1 MKRLADRTIL
11 VACSVL
17 LVAGI
22 ATAGWYHLRFYVTR
36 NTVRQLEDLPV
47 GHAVRLAGVVTAV
60 DAAGNRF
67 WMQDDTGAIQVVRPR
82 GAADVHVGE
91 SVGLEAVKRAHYDDA
106 VGPDSVHLDR
116 IAIYALR
123 AHAVLPA
130 AAPMMP
136 DDFPTGEKADT
147 RVALT
152 GVVRDIERGA
162 DGLEHLTVAR
172 SGQEVDVVLARG
184 EAAQAG
190 LMDAEVTV
198 TGVPEQVRDS
208 RGMLRD
214 LLLWADDAAAVQ
226 VDEAAPREAPLESI
240 RQIYS
245 DPRVRNGHRLRLRG
259 RVALAA
265 PGSLL
270 VEDGWGAMECEGAH
284 MPELPAG
291 TSVEVEGFPGVDG
304 LRIDLYD
311 ATAAAIPEEVT
322 AQLPEGSAEAL
333 TTVAAVRALT
343 SEQANQALPVRLNG
357 VVTYEDD
364 DWRLLFMQDATGGLY
379 VKYSGAAK
387 LAVGDR
393 VRVVGL
399 TNAGNFAPVVV
410 APQIQDEGKGTL
422 PAPRSVDAIE
432 AQSGTL
438 DSQFVRVEGIIHPIR
453 RGTAP
458 GHLRFGLYTDFGQ
471 VQTFTAPGV
480 SEEDLQPFVDAKA
493 AVRGVF
499 GTLFNSRRQLVGYQL
514 SVGSLRNIE
523 VLEPAMREPF
533 AAPVKPIGELLRF
546 SQAGRFGHRVKI
558 QGSVTM
564 VTHHA
569 VWLQD
574 ESGGVEVRGNT
585 GSLRVGDR
593 VEAVGYASIAGRYSP
608 VFTDA
613 AIRSLGKNEA
623 ASPETAT
630 VEQILQGAYDSRLV
644 TLEAKLV
651 AVLDGPA
658 GESLL
663 MQSGIHTFTAELN
676 TEEATAQNWP
686 PEPGSVLRLTG
697 ISSAEVNPDELY
709 LLLDQQP
716 VSFRILLRSPGDVVV
731 VKAPPYWNLRNA
743 LFVIVAF
750 AVMIVAAL
758 IWGNVQRRRI
768 LEQRRALRKAAETTQ
783 AISDLS
789 GAMRELSAHQEFEG
803 EVSVRG
809 NPEIAQL
816 VVGFNGMLTELKK
829 AQRASR
835 DAESRLTQQA
845 LTDELTGLPNRRHL
859 ADHLAQ
865 SLAAARRHTSL
876 MALLYIDLDGFKLVN
891 DSLGHPAGDEL
902 LNAVA
907 ERLRAR
913 TRKDDFLARIGGDE
927 FTIILNGIGAKED
940 AQTAAEKILATLN
953 EPFRVGG
960 QEITIGA
967 SIGICTFPDYAND
980 ETDLLQ
986 QADSAMYAAK
996 RAGRNRAMFF
1006 TSDLGQA
1013 VRERLTLENE
1023 LRRALA
1029 EGRDLFIHYQPEFD
1043 LASGTITRFEALARW
1058 SHPTLGSIPPS
1069 TFIPIAEESGL
1080 IHALGA
1086 YVLERACADALSW
1099 QATAGQPVQVAINV
1113 SSVQF
1118 ARDTFAAEVMEALRT
1133 TGLDPHLLQLE
1144 LTESSTLI
1152 GVDRVTK
1159 SMQALREAG
1168 VTFALDDFGTGYSCL
1183 SYLPELGFDAL
1194 KIDRAFVK
1202 NLLERT
1208 ETRAMVRTLVS
1219 LAQELGMR
1227 IIFEGIETLEQLQLI
1242 EIMGGH
1248 EAQGFLL
1255 GRPTGDPTAH
1265 LRRTLTKMTAGA
1277 GAQALG
1283 IGD

>member
-1 MKRLADRTIL
+1 MKRLANKAL
-11 VACSVL
+11 PVACSVL
-17 LVAGI
+17 LLAGI
-22 ATAGWYHLRFYVTR
+22 AAAASYHLRFYVTR
-36 NTVRQLEDLPV
+36 NTIQQLQDLPV
-47 GHAVRLAGVVTAV
+47 GHAVRLAGAVTAV
-60 DAAGNRF
+60 DAAGDRF
-67 WMQDDTGAIQVVRPR
+67 WLQDDTGAIRVARPG
-82 GAADVHVGE
+82 GAAPVHVGE

-106 VGPDSVHLDR
+106 VGPDSVRLDR

-123 AHAVLPA
+123 AHAPLPA
-130 AAPMMP
+130 AAPMTP

-152 GVVRDIERGA
+152 GVVRDVERGD

-172 SGQEVDVVLARG
+172 SGHEVDVVLPRG
-184 EAAQAG
+184 AAAQAG
-190 LMDAEVTV
+190 LVDAEVTV

-208 RGMLRD
+208 QGMLTD
-214 LLLWADDAAAVQ
+214 LRLWADDAAAVQ

-240 RQIYS
+240 RQLYS
-245 DPRVRNGHRLRLRG
+245 DPAVRNGHRLRLRG
-259 RVALAA
+259 RVAAAA

-270 VEDGWGAMECEGAH
+270 VEDGWGAMECEGTR
-284 MPELPAG
+284 MPDLPAG
-291 TSVEVEGFPGVDG
+291 TAVEVDGFPGVDG

-322 AQLPEGSAEAL
+322 AQLPEGSADAL
-333 TTVAAVRALT
+333 TTVAAVRGLT

-364 DWRLLFMQDATGGLY
+364 DWRLLFLQDATGGVY
-379 VKYSGAAK
+379 VKYSGAAQIAFGEK
-387 LAVGDR
+387 VQ
-393 VRVVGL
+393 VVGL

-410 APQIQDEGKGTL
+410 APQIHDEGRGTL
-422 PAPRSVDAIE
+422 PLPRSVDPIE

-438 DSQFVRVEGIIHPIR
+438 DSQWVRVDGIIHPIR
-453 RGTAP
+453 HGTAP

-471 VQTFTAPGV
+471 VQTFTAPGI
-480 SEEDLQPFVDAKA
+480 SEQELEPLVDARVS
-493 AVRGVF
+493 VRGVF

-514 SVGSLRNIE
+514 SVASLSNIE
-523 VLEPAMREPF
+523 VLETAVRDPF
-533 AAPVKPIGELLRF
+533 AGPATPIGALLRF
-546 SQAGRFGHRVKI
+546 SEPGRFGHRVKI

-564 VTHHA
+564 VTRNT

-574 ESGGVEVRGNT
+574 ASGGVEVRGNT
-585 GSLRVGDR
+585 GSLHIGDR

-608 VFTDA
+608 VFIDA
-613 AIRSLGKNEA
+613 AFRSLGRNEP
-623 ASPETAT
+623 ASPEPAA
-630 VEQILQGAYDSRLV
+630 VEQILQGEYDSRLV
-644 TLEAKLV
+644 TVEGKLV
-651 AVLDGPA
+651 AVLDGPS

-663 MQSGIHTFTAELN
+663 MQSGIHTFTAVLN
-676 TEEATAQNWP
+676 AEEATEQSWP
-686 PEPGSVLRLTG
+686 PEAGSVLRLTG
-697 ISSAEVNPDELY
+697 ISSAEVNSDELY

-716 VSFRILLRSPGDVVV
+716 VSFRILLRSAADVVV

-743 LFVIVAF
+743 MFLIVAF

-758 IWGNVQRRRI
+758 IRGNLQRRRI
-768 LEQRRALRKAAETTQ
+768 LEQREALRKAAETTQ

-816 VVGFNGMLTELKK
+816 VVGFNGMLAELKK
-829 AQRASR
+829 AHGASH
-835 DAESRLTQQA
+835 DAEARLTQQA

-859 ADHLAQ
+859 SDHLAQ
-865 SLAAARRHTSL
+865 SVAAARRHASL

-891 DSLGHPAGDEL
+891 DSLGHSAGDEL
-902 LNAVA
+902 LDLVA

-927 FTIILNGIGAKED
+927 FTIILNQIGTKDD
-940 AQTAAEKILATLN
+940 AQAAAESVIETLHQ
-953 EPFRVGG
+953 PFQVGG

-967 SIGICTFPDYAND
+967 SIGICTFPDHAND

-1013 VRERLTLENE
+1013 IRERLTLENE

-1029 EGRDLFIHYQPEFD
+1029 ESRDLFIHYQPEFD

-1058 SHPTLGSIPPS
+1058 NHPTLGSIPPS

-1086 YVLERACADALSW
+1086 YVLERACADALTW
-1099 QATAGQPVQVAINV
+1099 QASAGQPVQVAINV

-1118 ARDTFAAEVMEALRT
+1118 ARDMFSGEVMEALRK

-1152 GVDRVTK
+1152 GVERVSK
-1159 SMQALREAG
+1159 SMQALRDAG

-1183 SYLPELGFDAL
+1183 SYLPELSFDAL

-1227 IIFEGIETLEQLQLI
+1227 IIFEGIETPEQLQLI

-1255 GRPTGDPTAH
+1255 GRPTGDPMAH
-1265 LRRTLTKMTAGA
+1265 LHQKLTIPTWT
-1277 GAQALG
+1277 
-1283 IGD
+1283 

>member
-1 MKRLADRTIL
+1 MKRLANRAIP
-11 VACSVL
+11 VACSL
-17 LVAGI
+17 LLLAGVA
-22 ATAGWYHLRFYVTR
+22 AAAWHHFRFYVTR
-36 NTVRQLEDLPV
+36 NTVRQLQEWPIGD
-47 GHAVRLAGVVTAV
+47 AVRLAGVVTAV
-60 DAAGNRF
+60 DPAGGRF
-67 WMQDDTGAIQVVRPR
+67 WMQDDTGAILVALPR
-82 GAADVHVGE
+82 GAAAVHVGE

-106 VGPDSVHLDR
+106 VGPDSVRLDR
-116 IAIYALR
+116 IAIHALR
-123 AHAVLPA
+123 AQAPLPP
-130 AAPMMP
+130 AAPMTP
-136 DDFPTGEKADT
+136 DDFPTGEKTDT

-152 GVVRDIERGA
+152 GVVRDVEPGA
-162 DGLEHLTVAR
+162 DGLEHLTVGR
-172 SGQEVDVVLARG
+172 SGQEVDVALPRG
-184 EAAQAG
+184 DAAQAG
-190 LMDAEVTV
+190 LVDAEVTV
-198 TGVPEQVRDS
+198 TGVPERVRDS
-208 RGMLRD
+208 RGEVTDR
-214 LLLWADDAAAVQ
+214 LLWADDAAA

-245 DPRVRNGHRLRLRG
+245 DPAIREGHRLRLRG
-259 RVALAA
+259 RIGSPAS
-265 PGSLL
+265 PGAVL
-270 VEDGWGAMECEGAH
+270 VEDAWGAMECEVARV
-284 MPELPAG
+284 PDLPVG
-291 TSVEVEGFPGVDG
+291 TAIEVEGFPGIDG
-304 LRIDLYD
+304 LRIGLYH
-311 ATAAAIPEEVT
+311 ATAAALAEPIP
-322 AQLPEGSAEAL
+322 ANSSSAPADTL

-343 SEQANQALPVRLNG
+343 SQRANQALPVRLNA
-357 VVTYEDD
+357 VVTYSDSE
-364 DWRLLFMQDATGGLY
+364 WGLMFVQDATGGLY
-379 VKYSGAAK
+379 LKYSGGGIFPAGEK
-387 LAVGDR
+387 
-393 VRVVGL
+393 VRVAGL

-410 APQIQDEGKGTL
+410 APQIQDEGRGRL
-422 PAPRSVDAIE
+422 PSPRSVDAIE

-438 DSQFVRVEGIIHPIR
+438 DSQWVRVEGIIHPIR
-453 RGTAP
+453 RGASSAR
-458 GHLRFGLYTDFGQ
+458 LRFGLYTDFGQ
-471 VQTFTAPGV
+471 VQTFTAPGIPMK
-480 SEEDLQPFVDAKA
+480 DLEPLVDAR
-493 AVRGVF
+493 VSVNGVF

-514 SVGSLRNIE
+514 SVASLGNIQ
-523 VLEPAMREPF
+523 VMEPAVRDPF
-533 AAPVKPIGELLRF
+533 AAPATPIGALLRF
-546 SQAGRFGHRVKI
+546 SQPARFGHRVKI
-558 QGSVTM
+558 EGSVTM
-564 VTHHA
+564 VTRSA

-574 ESGGVEVRGNT
+574 QSGGVEVRGNT

-613 AIRSLGKNEA
+613 AFRSLGRNEP
-623 ASPETAT
+623 ASPEPAA
-630 VEQILQGAYDSRLV
+630 VEQILEGGYDSRLV
-644 TLEAKLV
+644 TVEGKLV
-651 AVLDGPA
+651 AVLDGPS

-663 MQSGIHTFTAELN
+663 MQSGIHTFTAVLSAED
-676 TEEATAQNWP
+676 ATAQYWR
-686 PEPGSVLRLTG
+686 PEEGSVLRLTG
-697 ISSAEVNPDELY
+697 ISSAEVDPDELY

-716 VSFRILLRSPGDVVV
+716 VSFKVLLRSPADVVV

-750 AVMIVAAL
+750 AVMIMAAL

-768 LEQRRALRKAAETTQ
+768 LEQRRALRRAAETTQ

-789 GAMRELSAHQEFEG
+789 GAMREISAHQEFEG
-803 EVSVRG
+803 KVSVRG
-809 NPEIAQL
+809 TAEIAQL
-816 VVGFNGMLTELKK
+816 VVGFNGMLAELKK
-829 AQRASR
+829 AHRASR
-835 DAESRLTQQA
+835 DAEERLTQQA

-859 ADHLAQ
+859 SDHLAQ
-865 SLAAARRHTSL
+865 SVAAARRHASL

-891 DSLGHPAGDEL
+891 DSLGHSAGDEL
-902 LNAVA
+902 LNLVA

-927 FTIILNGIGAKED
+927 FTIILSRIGVKDD
-940 AQTAAEKILATLN
+940 AQTAAESVLTTLQQ
-953 EPFRVGG
+953 PFQIAG

-967 SIGICTFPDYAND
+967 SVGICTFPDHAND

-1013 VRERLTLENE
+1013 IRERLTLENE

-1029 EGRDLFIHYQPEFD
+1029 ERRDLFVHYQPEFD

-1058 SHPTLGSIPPS
+1058 NHPTLGSIPPS

-1113 SSVQF
+1113 SSMQF
-1118 ARDTFAAEVMEALRT
+1118 ARDAFAGEVMETLRK

-1144 LTESSTLI
+1144 LTESSTLL
-1152 GVDRVTK
+1152 GVERVAK
-1159 SMQALREAG
+1159 SMQALRDAG

-1183 SYLPELGFDAL
+1183 SYLPQLGFDAL

-1202 NLLERT
+1202 NLLDRT

-1227 IIFEGIETLEQLQLI
+1227 IIFEGIETPEQLQLI

-1265 LRRTLTKMTAGA
+1265 LHRTLTKLPVEAGA
-1277 GAQALG
+1277 
-1283 IGD
+1283 